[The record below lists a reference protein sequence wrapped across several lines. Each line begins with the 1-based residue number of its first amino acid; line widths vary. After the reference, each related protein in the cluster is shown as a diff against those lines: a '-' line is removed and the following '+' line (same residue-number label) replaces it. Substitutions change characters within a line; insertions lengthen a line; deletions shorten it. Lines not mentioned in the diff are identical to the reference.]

1 MNALWR
7 KGSLIGRG
15 KRGWESVSSQENSM
29 CAGQGKSKR
38 KARFRGLT
46 GGGVLWG
53 DGGVRAGS
61 PGALYAMLGSSHV
74 S

>member
-15 KRGWESVSSQENSM
+15 RRGWESVSRQENSV
-29 CAGQGKSKR
+29 CAGQGKRER
-38 KARFRGLT
+38 KARCRGLT

-53 DGGVRAGS
+53 GGAVRAGS